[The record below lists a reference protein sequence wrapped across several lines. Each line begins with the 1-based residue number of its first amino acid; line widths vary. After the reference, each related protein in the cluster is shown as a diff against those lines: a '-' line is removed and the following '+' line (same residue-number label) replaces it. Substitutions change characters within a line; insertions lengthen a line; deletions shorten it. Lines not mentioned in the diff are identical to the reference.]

1 MKRQG
6 VFLLNPTW
14 NASPSQGYPQHKYH
28 RYPFIHLD
36 GERHCESSALPKNT
50 TQCPRRGLEH
60 GSLDPESSV
69 LTMKPTL
76 LQLRTGAPPL
86 VSCRS
91 LAGLIVF
98 LTRSFYV
105 LEREEI
111 TTGCVNISV
120 LMPVLAVAVLSFLL
134 FIHLLIRRKDN
145 GKNVP
150 ETPQQHQKQR
160 RRSSVAHPHAEQ
172 RQQTRRLSRDLL
184 HNSSCDGGPT
194 NSETKQGV
202 VSIEMHMGG
211 DLHSTPEPKTRQKL
225 SRRDRKKGFYN
236 KSFRNASVELDDVE
250 MASHVPGDKTADEG
264 ESPKEIGF
272 YNEHFKN
279 DSMDSI
285 DDYSQA
291 SVVSVFGDSRSS
303 EGRGAYKTD
312 QNESMETAEDVD
324 EVFVNQALE
333 TVLEKSKSG
342 NRQGFVN
349 KTFHTDSMDLTD
361 DGASTSGDAIPVEA
375 QEVTNKPEGAILDKS
390 KSGNRKGFFNKNFH
404 SDSMDLT
411 DDGASTSGE
420 TAPEDAQDATNKTES
435 GAILDKSKSGNRKG
449 FFNKNF
455 HSDSMDVS
463 DDDVL
468 DDSACASG
476 DKSTEEAT
484 SVTAQDNEE
493 DTYF

>member
-1 MKRQG
+1 
-6 VFLLNPTW
+6 
-14 NASPSQGYPQHKYH
+14 
-28 RYPFIHLD
+28 
-36 GERHCESSALPKNT
+36 
-50 TQCPRRGLEH
+50 
-60 GSLDPESSV
+60 
-69 LTMKPTL
+69 
-76 LQLRTGAPPL
+76 
-86 VSCRS
+86 
-91 LAGLIVF
+91 
-98 LTRSFYV
+98 
-105 LEREEI
+105 
-111 TTGCVNISV
+111 
-120 LMPVLAVAVLSFLL
+120 MPVLAVAVFSFLL

-145 GKNVP
+145 GKHVP

-172 RQQTRRLSRDLL
+172 RQQTRQLSRDLL
-184 HNSSCDGGPT
+184 RNSSCDGGPT

-202 VSIEMHMGG
+202 VSIEMHMRG
-211 DLHSTPEPKTRQKL
+211 DPHSTPEPKTRQKL
-225 SRRDRKKGFYN
+225 SRRDRTKGFYN

-303 EGRGAYKTD
+303 EGRGAYKAV
-312 QNESMETAEDVD
+312 QNESMESAEDVD

-333 TVLEKSKSG
+333 SVLEKSKSG

-361 DGASTSGDAIPVEA
+361 DGASTSGDAIPEEA
-375 QEVTNKPEGAILDKS
+375 QEVINKPEGAILDKS
-390 KSGNRKGFFNKNFH
+390 KSGNRKGFYNKNFH

-420 TAPEDAQDATNKTES
+420 TAPEDAQDAITKTES
-435 GAILDKSKSGNRKG
+435 GAILDKSKSGYRKG

-455 HSDSMDVS
+455 NSDSMDVS
-463 DDDVL
+463 DDYVL

-476 DKSTEEAT
+476 DKAAEEAT
-484 SVTAQDNEE
+484 SVTAQDHEE

>member
-1 MKRQG
+1 
-6 VFLLNPTW
+6 
-14 NASPSQGYPQHKYH
+14 
-28 RYPFIHLD
+28 
-36 GERHCESSALPKNT
+36 
-50 TQCPRRGLEH
+50 
-60 GSLDPESSV
+60 
-69 LTMKPTL
+69 
-76 LQLRTGAPPL
+76 
-86 VSCRS
+86 
-91 LAGLIVF
+91 
-98 LTRSFYV
+98 
-105 LEREEI
+105 
-111 TTGCVNISV
+111 
-120 LMPVLAVAVLSFLL
+120 MPVLAVAVLSFLL

-172 RQQTRRLSRDLL
+172 RQQTRQLSRDLL
-184 HNSSCDGGPT
+184 FNSPCEGGP
-194 NSETKQGV
+194 NNNETKQGV

-211 DLHSTPEPKTRQKL
+211 DLHSTPEPKPRQKL

-250 MASHVPGDKTADEG
+250 MAPHVPRDKTADDG
-264 ESPKEIGF
+264 ESPKEIGL
-272 YNEHFKN
+272 YNENFKN

-303 EGRGAYKTD
+303 EGRGAYKTV
-312 QNESMETAEDVD
+312 QNEPMESAEDVD
-324 EVFVNQALE
+324 EVFVNQPLE
-333 TVLEKSKSG
+333 TALEKSKSG

-361 DGASTSGDAIPVEA
+361 DGASTSGETATEEA
-375 QEVTNKPEGAILDKS
+375 QEAINKPEGAILDKS

-420 TAPEDAQDATNKTES
+420 TAPEDAQEAVDKIEV

-449 FFNKNF
+449 FFNKTY
-455 HSDSMDVS
+455 HTDSMDVS

-468 DDSACASG
+468 DDNACTSG
-476 DKSTEEAT
+476 DKATEEDT
-484 SVTAQDNEE
+484 SVTAQDHEE